1 MRRVLVIDDHEP
13 SRKNLFRVLAE
24 NGFEVAGDGTSGA
37 GALELS
43 SATNPDVILMAV
55 GLADMDGI
63 RAARR
68 IMQAH
73 PRPVILLTSHF
84 DAVTIERAK
93 RTGVMGYLVKPLRG
107 SELTPAIELAI
118 AHFEEFLALRNEN
131 DNLKKT
137 LEARKIIERAKGILM
152 AKQGLSEADAFA
164 LIKRKSMDM
173 RKPMAEIAQ
182 ALVVSDELVKGN
194 RRKGGT

>member
-24 NGFEVAGDGTSGA
+24 SGFEVAGDGTGGA

-43 SATNPDVILMAV
+43 LATNPEVILMAV

-68 IMQAH
+68 IIQAH
-73 PRPVILLTSHF
+73 PLPVILLTSHF

-93 RTGVMGYLVKPLRG
+93 RAGIMGYLVKPLRG
-107 SELTPAIELAI
+107 SELAPAIELAI
-118 AHFEEFLALRNEN
+118 AHFEEFIALRKEN

-152 AKQGLSEADAFA
+152 ANQGLSEADAFA

-182 ALVVSDELVKGN
+182 ALVLSDELAKGIK
-194 RRKGGT
+194 R

>member
-24 NGFEVAGDGTSGA
+24 SGFEVAGDGTSGV

-43 SATNPDVILMAV
+43 LAANPDVILMAV

-93 RTGVMGYLVKPLRG
+93 RAGIMGYLVKPLRG
-107 SELTPAIELAI
+107 SELAPAIELAV
-118 AHFEEFLALRNEN
+118 AHFEEFIALRKEN

-152 AKQGLSEADAFA
+152 ENQGLSEADAFA
-164 LIKRKSMDM
+164 LIKRKSMDL

-182 ALVVSDELVKGN
+182 AILLSEEIVKTS
-194 RRKGGT
+194 KG

>member
-13 SRKNLFRVLAE
+13 SRKNVFRVLAE
-24 NGFEVAGDGTSGA
+24 SGFEVAGDGTSGA

-43 SATNPDVILMAV
+43 LATNPEVVLMAV

-93 RTGVMGYLVKPLRG
+93 RAGIMGYLVKPLRA
-107 SELTPAIELAI
+107 SELAPAIELAV
-118 AHFEEFLALRNEN
+118 AHFEEFIALRKEN
-131 DNLKKT
+131 QDLKKT

-152 AKQGLSEADAFA
+152 ANQGLSEADAFA
-164 LIKRKSMDM
+164 LIKRKSMDL

-182 ALVVSDELVKGN
+182 AILLSEEIVKTS
-194 RRKGGT
+194 KG